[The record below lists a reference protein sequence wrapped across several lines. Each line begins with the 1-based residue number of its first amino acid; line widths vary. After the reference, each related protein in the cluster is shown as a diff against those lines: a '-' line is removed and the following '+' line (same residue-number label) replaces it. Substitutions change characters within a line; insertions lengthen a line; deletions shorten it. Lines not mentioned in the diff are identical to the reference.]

1 MRLDSYLVEKGLVST
16 RSKASDMIK
25 AGKVSVDGAVV
36 TKPSREITDQAVKLL
51 ESEGYVSRAAHKLK
65 AFLEGSGP
73 DVAGLEVLDVG
84 SSTGGFVEVLLEKGA
99 ATVTAVDVGT
109 DQLHEKLRNDPRVQ
123 VHEQTDIRDFAPGR
137 TYPLVTCDASFISL
151 HHIIEPMIA
160 LAAERLILLF
170 KPQFEVGTAA
180 KRDKKGVIKEE
191 QVINKALDDFIGR
204 AESLGLELITKE
216 HAALAGRE
224 GNQELIL
231 YFKKVKRT

>member
-25 AGKVSVDGAVV
+25 AGKVAVDGAIV
-36 TKPSREITDQAVKLL
+36 TKPSREISDQRVELL

-65 AFLEGSGP
+65 AFLE
-73 DVAGLEVLDVG
+73 DAGLDVTGLDVLDVG

-99 ATVTAVDVGT
+99 ASVTAVDVGT
-109 DQLHEKLRNDPRVQ
+109 DQLHEKLRNDSRVY
-123 VHEQTDIRDFAPGR
+123 VREQTDIRDFAPGR

-151 HHIIEPMIA
+151 HHIVSSMIA
-160 LAAERLILLF
+160 LAEDRLILLF
-170 KPQFEVGTAA
+170 KPQFEVGAEA

-191 QVINKALDDFIGR
+191 QVINKALDDFITR
-204 AESLGLELITKE
+204 AETLGLELIRKE
-216 HAALAGRE
+216 NAALAGRE

-231 YFKKVKRT
+231 YFKVKRT